1 MIQLTATPTSAL
13 ADEPIHI
20 QATGL
25 HPLQMVVFVASLKD
39 EKENLF
45 HSQAFYRADEA
56 GEVDLERD
64 PALGGDY
71 VGVHPMGLFWSM
83 KPKKILSR
91 LSKQDVINSPFRVQL
106 ELYNSDDLQLRT
118 PLAAPKASQTVER
131 WYAAPGVT
139 RTQVQ
144 EGRIRGAL
152 FLPPGDGPFPGVL
165 DLFGGGGGL
174 MESRASLLA
183 SHGFASLALA
193 YFGYADLPP
202 QLEKVDLDYFEE
214 AANFLLSHPKVLG
227 PGIGIV
233 STCKGAEIG
242 LSMAIHLKQI
252 TAAVLINGPN
262 FIFTQP
268 HEYHGQVFQG
278 VPIALHSV
286 STNALGLIEFR
297 NSFGNP
303 QAEGN
308 RHVLL
313 PIEKSQAH
321 FLFIV
326 GEADKTM
333 NSKAN
338 AEGAIEQL
346 MSHGKNNW
354 TLLSYPGAGHLI
366 EPCYAPLC
374 SGSWCLNLPM
384 LWGGEVIPHA
394 MAQEHS
400 WKEIQKFLRQHLT
413 PGQPSLL

>member
-1 MIQLTATPTSAL
+1 MIQLTATPISAL

-25 HPLQMVVFVASLKD
+25 NPLQMVVFEASLKD

-45 HSQAFYRADEA
+45 HSQAFYRANEV
-56 GEVDLERD
+56 GEVDLECD

-83 KPKKILSR
+83 KPKKIMTR
-91 LSKQDVINSPFRVQL
+91 LSKRDVINSPFQVQL
-106 ELYNSDDLQLRT
+106 KLYNSDDLHIRL
-118 PLAAPKASQTVER
+118 PLAAPKASLTVER
-131 WYAAPGVT
+131 WYVAPGVT

-165 DLFGGGGGL
+165 DLFGTGGGL
-174 MESRASLLA
+174 MEFRASLLA

-202 QLEKVDLDYFEE
+202 QLEKIDLDYFEE

-233 STCKGAEIG
+233 SLCKGAEIG
-242 LSMAIHLKQI
+242 LSMAVHLKQI

-262 FIFTQP
+262 FIFSHP
-268 HEYHGQVFQG
+268 HEYHGQVFQAL
-278 VPIALHSV
+278 PIPLHLV
-286 STNALGLIEFR
+286 SINALGLLEFC
-297 NSFGNP
+297 NSFGDP

-308 RHVLL
+308 RRFLF
-313 PIEKSQAH
+313 PIEKSQAQ

-326 GEADKTM
+326 GEEDKTL
-333 NSKAN
+333 NSKAS

-346 MSHGKNNW
+346 RCNGKNNW

-374 SGSWCLNLPM
+374 SGSWCSNLPI
-384 LWGGEVIPHA
+384 LWGGEVIRHA
-394 MAQEHS
+394 SAQEHS
-400 WKEIQKFLRQHLT
+400 WKEIQKFLRKHLI